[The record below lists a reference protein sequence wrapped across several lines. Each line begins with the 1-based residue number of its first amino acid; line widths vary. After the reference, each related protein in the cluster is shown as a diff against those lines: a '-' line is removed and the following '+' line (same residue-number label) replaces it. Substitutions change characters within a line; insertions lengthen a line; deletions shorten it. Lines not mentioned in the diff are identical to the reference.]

1 MPVQLNIRTQ
11 TGATL
16 DTSTFGNALK
26 NQLASVDGRAK
37 ISELRTYVDGK
48 TDNAQIRVVNTTKN
62 KDLALRVKSWGH
74 GTAYRQERTAETLK
88 QLLSRAGVSHAVA
101 SRVVDDVLKPG
112 GNHRIATAG
121 LIKTI
126 LNDPEVIFA
135 LASQP
140 ALAEEPQSP
149 IQVGAAH
156 IDAGPVNPLEKIRG
170 EFKNTKT
177 LDTVQ
182 SNIQRGVASTVFKHA
197 SGGEAEF
204 RHLAKDDVMVAPL
217 KGRIVGEE
225 ELYLDFNRHNPNIQQ
240 QEGPPDKYLLQELV
254 DGQAQGPVLFSSRKD
269 LLEQPQYQQKQFKV
283 IATIKLKEAPQ
294 ELQANALQQPEIIEK
309 ALMQP
314 DLIEP
319 DLIEPVLIEPD
330 LAGPYPQQ
338 PASVQ
343 ASPIQ
348 PSKVP
353 YTISINSRVPFD
365 QAMDKFL
372 SSQGLKTGK
381 VLGEG
386 AFGVVKLAGV
396 DRGDES
402 FVAKYFTDGGKSK
415 PVKLSLSRDVNQMNE
430 AYAAYLVK
438 TKDEGWQPP
447 KVVAPTH
454 YIVGRPNPI
463 NRKATDF
470 QLVPIEELKA
480 TIREN
485 AKRPK
490 SQDLTCYGLVMA
502 KAPGEE
508 VGKQLNDLSTNVGAR
523 AQMAKS
529 GLESLRSLNQRGF
542 IHRDIKPANLL
553 FDGKDV
559 SFIDTGMLFKVQK
572 TAADQESTSGT
583 IPKSDAEQLRTRK
596 LPTKIAGTPKYI
608 HPNILKNH
616 AVGTQADLHAFGLVL
631 LNAEAPLVFNSLYS
645 RLFANPDDFRT
656 MPITPQHIRFRI
668 DRLIEMTKANTTN
681 ETLVTLNQSAK
692 ELKQNIDNPN
702 HPAHLAMLC
711 LTKAATTQPGFSAAN
726 WANRKFSDSQF
737 QELLEHPALSLASQ
751 GA

>member
-16 DTSTFGNALK
+16 DTNTFGNALK
-26 NQLASVDGRAK
+26 NQLASIDGRAK

-88 QLLSRAGVSHAVA
+88 QLLSRAGVSAAVA
-101 SRVVDDVLKPG
+101 SRVVDDVLKPS

-121 LIKTI
+121 LIKNI
-126 LNDPEVIFA
+126 LNDPEVVFA
-135 LASQP
+135 LAPQP
-140 ALAEEPQSP
+140 ASAEEPQPP

-170 EFKNTKT
+170 EFKNPKT
-177 LDTVQ
+177 LDMVQ
-182 SNIQRGVASTVFKHA
+182 SNIQQGISSTVFKHA
-197 SGGEAEF
+197 SGGNAEF
-204 RHLAKDDVMVAPL
+204 RHLAKGDVMVAPS
-217 KGRIVGEE
+217 KGRLFGEDD
-225 ELYLDFNRHNPNIQQ
+225 LYLEFNQQNPKVQQ

-254 DGQAQGPVLFSSRKD
+254 DGQAKGPVLFSSRKE

-283 IATIKLKEAPQ
+283 IATIKLEEAPQ
-294 ELQANALQQPEIIEK
+294 DLQAHALQQPEISEK
-309 ALMQP
+309 ALIEQA
-314 DLIEP
+314 LIEP
-319 DLIEPVLIEPD
+319 AVIEPALIEPD

-338 PASVQ
+338 PVSEQ

-372 SSQGLKTGK
+372 KSQGLNTGK

-396 DRGDES
+396 GRGDES
-402 FVAKYFTDGGKSK
+402 FVAKYFTAGGKSK
-415 PVKLSLSRDVNQMNE
+415 PVKLSLNRDVNQVNE

-463 NRKATDF
+463 NRNATDL
-470 QLVPIEELKA
+470 QLVPIAELKA

-485 AKRPK
+485 AKWPMSK
-490 SQDLTCYGLVMA
+490 DLSCYGLVMV

-508 VGKQLNDLSTNVGAR
+508 VEKQLKDLSTNIGAR

-542 IHRDIKPANLL
+542 MHRDIKPANLL

-583 IPKSDAEQLRTRK
+583 IPKSEAEQLRTSK
-596 LPTKIAGTPKYI
+596 LPTKIAGTAKYL
-608 HPNILKNH
+608 HPNVFKNH
-616 AVGTQADLHAFGLVL
+616 AIGTQADLHAFGLVL
-631 LNAEAPLVFNSLYS
+631 LNAESPEVFNSLYS
-645 RLFANPDDFRT
+645 ILFANPNDTRT
-656 MPITPQHIRFRI
+656 MPITPQHIRLRI
-668 DRLIEMTKANTTN
+668 DRLIDMTKASSDP
-681 ETLVTLNQSAK
+681 TLVNLHQSAK
-692 ELKQNIDNPN
+692 ALKQNINNPN

-737 QELLEHPALSLASQ
+737 QELLEHPALSLAPQ